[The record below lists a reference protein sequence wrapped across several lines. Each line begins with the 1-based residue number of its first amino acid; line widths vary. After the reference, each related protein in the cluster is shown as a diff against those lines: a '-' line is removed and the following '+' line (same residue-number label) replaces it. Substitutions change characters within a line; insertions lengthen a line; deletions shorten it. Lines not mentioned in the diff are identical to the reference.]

1 MFYPSD
7 FVHSS
12 FWAFTGSLLLVIAQW
27 MMSLASKTA
36 PCGDT
41 TVMES
46 ISLNRLTSTTPHPQ
60 RKARTKRQVS
70 DFQKRLETEP
80 QRPAEPN
87 DISNQKLKELSK
99 LHFHFYVCSVCMTHN
114 TRWLSCH
121 AMQMSSPKSLILGSS
136 CRVERVLA
144 VEMHW
149 SVHSISSAICKHA
162 FGWTNQTER
171 AESSLGWVGLVWVFS
186 THMHF
191 SLETCINYSEGNK
204 RLTVSFHRALKEE
217 DETGSHSS
225 RPSQEIAWHITS
237 RNQNSHHRWNR
248 SLPTSIVLRRRNKSQ
263 WMTS

>member
-1 MFYPSD
+1 
-7 FVHSS
+7 
-12 FWAFTGSLLLVIAQW
+12 
-27 MMSLASKTA
+27 MSLASKTA

-70 DFQKRLETEP
+70 DFQKRLKTEP

-99 LHFHFYVCSVCMTHN
+99 LHFHFYVCLVCMTHN

-121 AMQMSSPKSLILGSS
+121 AMQMSSPKYLILGSS
-136 CRVERVLA
+136 CRVEPVLA
-144 VEMHW
+144 VEKHW
-149 SVHSISSAICKHA
+149 SVHSISSAICKRV

-171 AESSLGWVGLVWVFS
+171 VKSLLGWVGLVWVFS
-186 THMHF
+186 T
-191 SLETCINYSEGNK
+191 LWPQDINYWEGNK
-204 RLTVSFHRALKEE
+204 RLTVSFHRGLKEE

-225 RPSQEIAWHITS
+225 QPSQEIVQHITPI
-237 RNQNSHHRWNR
+237 NQN
-248 SLPTSIVLRRRNKSQ
+248 LTSQIKYKS
-263 WMTS
+263 THLHCAEAEE